1 MERPGLKRLLA
12 DIERGLIEI
21 VVVYKIEP
29 GGLLQDGGGLWN
41 RTRKDFSKRCSRL
54 GINAMPTLVMG

>member
-29 GGLLQDGGGLWN
+29 GGLLQDGGGLRERIQKDSCKGCGVLRAN
-41 RTRKDFSKRCSRL
+41 ASRCRKR
-54 GINAMPTLVMG
+54 

>member
-29 GGLLQDGGGLWN
+29 GGLLQDGGGLWDRSQKDSCKSCGVL
-41 RTRKDFSKRCSRL
+41 RT
-54 GINAMPTLVMG
+54 NADM